1 MANTIINAN
10 GTLIVK
16 GNAIIEST
24 GYLRVPIGDTISPGS
39 AGEIRFNQTSG
50 TFEGHTGNDW
60 GSLGAGS
67 GSGYTGS
74 VGATGFTGS
83 LGVTGF
89 TGSIGSTGYTGSQGP
104 IGYTGS
110 KDSSVHAIII
120 ACSDETTALSAEA
133 NVVTFRMPVN
143 FTITGVRA
151 SLTTAQTS
159 GNIFTVDVNNN
170 GSSIL
175 STKITI
181 DNNEKT
187 STTAA
192 TAPVVSSSSV
202 SLDDELT
209 VDIDQIG
216 NGTATGLKVTIL
228 GNPV

>member
-1 MANTIINAN
+1 MANVENTFRVIRVSGQSSIIADQAEDV
-10 GTLIVK
+10 LDLV
-16 GNAIIEST
+16 
-24 GYLRVPIGDTISPGS
+24 
-39 AGEIRFNQTSG
+39 
-50 TFEGHTGNDW
+50 
-60 GSLGAGS
+60 AGS
-67 GSGYTGS
+67 GINITTNASVDSITISATGGGGGGGYTGS
-74 VGATGFTGS
+74 A
-83 LGVTGF
+83 GVTGF
-89 TGSIGSTGYTGSQGP
+89 TGSVGILGYTGSSGLTGYTGSQGP

-143 FTITGVRA
+143 FTITGIRA